1 MYHSPTSFVS
11 TPDGPTE
18 PFATTTGILQGGM
31 LAPHLFVIVV
41 DYILPQSIDGMNKLG
56 LDVKPSKT
64 NRDPAKFLTDLDYAD
79 DIALTSLTLQDAQQL
94 LVSLE
99 EASAKAGLL
108 LNARAAQAWSACN
121 RLPHIWQSNISVKTK
136 IAFFKACVESI
147 LLYGSETW
155 SMTKRVQENL
165 DGTYTRLLV
174 HHAFTQQRWLRKE
187 ELLRPQCPNRGRRP
201 FSFLDSITR
210 DLNIQLKDLPALM
223 NDREEW
229 REVVKNCSTK

>member
-41 DYILPQSIDGMNKLG
+41 DYVLRQSIDDMNKLV

-79 DIALTSLTLQDAQQL
+79 DIALTSSILDDVQQL

-99 EASAKAGLL
+99 EALAKADLL
-108 LNARAAQAWSACN
+108 LNTRAAQAWSACN
-121 RLPHIWQSNISVKTK
+121 KLHHVWQSNISVKSK
-136 IAFFKACVESI
+136 IAFLKACVESI
-147 LLYGSETW
+147 LLYGSETL
-155 SMTKRVQENL
+155 SVTKRLQENL
-165 DGTYTRLLV
+165 DGTYTLL
-174 HHAFTQQRWLRKE
+174 
-187 ELLRPQCPNRGRRP
+187 
-201 FSFLDSITR
+201 
-210 DLNIQLKDLPALM
+210 LM
-223 NDREEW
+223 Q
-229 REVVKNCSTK
+229 VKNISSYINVGCAKKSKFCWALLQS